1 MKLFVLLAAVVSVVS
16 CCQQIP
22 AEISPQDAA
31 FEFEVVEAYY
41 HAKPEPN
48 VVAAGTVVKG
58 TVRVGDKIIVRHDGE
73 EDVVEVI
80 GLLGEDQKLEEASEG
95 QGAGLRLKVASE
107 DQYQRW
113 DDMQIVGP
121 SGK

>member
-1 MKLFVLLAAVVSVVS
+1 MKLFVLFVFVVSLAC
-16 CCQQIP
+16 CCQKMP
-22 AEISPQDAA
+22 AEISPKDAA

-48 VVAAGTVVKG
+48 VVVAGTVVKG
-58 TVRVGDKIIVRHDGE
+58 TVRVGDKVIVRHDGE

-80 GLLGEDQKLEEASEG
+80 ALLGEDKKLEEASEG
-95 QGAGLRLKVASE
+95 QGAGLRLKVRSE
-107 DQYQRW
+107 EQYQRW

-121 SGK
+121 PQE